1 LSVEINN
8 IMLTLDAKQG
18 QAWLGQP
25 GPWIDL
31 SLRKNKG
38 MIDSVWFGQKLINF
52 FFLKNKFG
60 SKQGCFDFFLN

>member
-31 SLRKNKG
+31 SLRKNRG
-38 MIDSVWFGQKLINF
+38 MIDLAWFGQKLINF
-52 FFLKNKFG
+52 FFKKINLAQNKVALI
-60 SKQGCFDFFLN
+60 FFLN